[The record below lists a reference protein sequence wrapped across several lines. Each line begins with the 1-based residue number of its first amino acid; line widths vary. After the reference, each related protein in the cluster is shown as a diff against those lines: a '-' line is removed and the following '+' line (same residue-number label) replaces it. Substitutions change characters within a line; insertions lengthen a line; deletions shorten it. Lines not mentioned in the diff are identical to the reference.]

1 MEVQFS
7 DISADVN
14 PAQAVEFLTTWFEPG
29 DLVNITCIRAVKSGS
44 HNIVSQAEPLE
55 ELVRS
60 IEEDPDSLKNVV
72 WTPNSDIEWN
82 VYYGVCPSKH
92 KPKSI
97 FRRGG
102 LEVVDHVPGVWADI
116 DIKEGG
122 FSSQKEILE
131 WVDTLACEPT
141 MVIDSGSGGVHLYW
155 KYDPTTIYRDESASE
170 AWWAYLDFMAGT
182 GKSIDK
188 IQDLSRILRLPG
200 TIRFAKHDD
209 ESSHSVRILS
219 NSGSKYSQR
228 DMRNFSESYY
238 EKKKERMRENLDKED
253 ELTMSIES
261 LEFPSS
267 VKTWG
272 SSILKTALLEEKVM
286 EEYSWESILSPM
298 GWTINRRLRDG
309 SIEWTR
315 PGEGASGRSAV
326 TDWEDS
332 PHVMS
337 LLSTDPHTG
346 LSELKAIGTPLTKLR
361 VMLRLW
367 YSDDVEKMVKG
378 VYNEETRKEV

>member
-1 MEVQFS
+1 MEVQFN
-7 DISADVN
+7 DVSADVN
-14 PAQAVEFLTTWFEPG
+14 PSQAVEFLTTWFEPG

-72 WTPNSDIEWN
+72 WTPHSDIEWN
-82 VYYGVCPSKH
+82 VYFGVCPSKH

-102 LEVVDHVPGVWADI
+102 LEIVDYVPGVWADI

-122 FSSQKEILE
+122 FSSQKEILD
-131 WVDTLACEPT
+131 WVATLACEPT

-155 KYDPTTIYRDESASE
+155 KYDPDTVYRDESASE

-182 GKSIDK
+182 DKSIDK

-200 TIRFAKHDD
+200 TIRFAKYDG

-219 NSGSKYSQR
+219 NSGSRYSQR

-238 EKKKERMRENLDKED
+238 EKKKEHMRANLDKED

-272 SSILKTALLEEKVM
+272 SSILKTALLEEKVVK
-286 EEYSWESILSPM
+286 EYSWESILSPK